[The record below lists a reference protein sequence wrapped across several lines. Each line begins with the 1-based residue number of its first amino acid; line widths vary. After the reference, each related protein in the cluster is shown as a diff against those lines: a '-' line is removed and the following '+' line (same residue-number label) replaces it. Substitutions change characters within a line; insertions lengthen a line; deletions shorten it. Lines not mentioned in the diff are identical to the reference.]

1 MKGVIIMTKEQLVA
15 MGLTEEQANQVLA
28 AYAEELKG
36 FIPKARFDEVNETKK
51 DLEKQITERDTQLK
65 DLNAKAKGNEDL
77 EKTIKEL
84 QEANKATK
92 TEYETKIKDMT
103 ISSAIQAKLTDT
115 KYPELLMGKFDK
127 SKLSVA
133 DDGTVVGIDEQL
145 TVIKETYKDLFTQV
159 MTGKQSN
166 NQGGSHSGSKNPWS
180 KEHFNLTEQGRII
193 RESPE
198 LAKQFMASIN

>member
-1 MKGVIIMTKEQLVA
+1 
-15 MGLTEEQANQVLA
+15 
-28 AYAEELKG
+28 
-36 FIPKARFDEVNETKK
+36 
-51 DLEKQITERDTQLK
+51 
-65 DLNAKAKGNEDL
+65 
-77 EKTIKEL
+77 
-84 QEANKATK
+84 
-92 TEYETKIKDMT
+92 
-103 ISSAIQAKLTDT
+103 
-115 KYPELLMGKFDK
+115 MGKFDK

-145 TVIKETYKDLFTQV
+145 TAIKETYKDLFTKV